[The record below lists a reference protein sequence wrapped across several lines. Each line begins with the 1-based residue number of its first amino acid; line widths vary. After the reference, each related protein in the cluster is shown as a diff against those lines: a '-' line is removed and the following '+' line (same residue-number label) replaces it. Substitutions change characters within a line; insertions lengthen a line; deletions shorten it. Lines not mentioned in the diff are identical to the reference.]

1 MPAAAALLLA
11 LGVGCGAFGAHAL
24 RGSVPHEDLLIWEK
38 SVLYHLLHGLGALVI
53 GGLPATVLS
62 TGSRARIAALMLLSL
77 LIFSGSLYA
86 LVLTGVRW
94 LGAITPVGGLGLI
107 VSWLALSFQLL
118 KGRHIPEN

>member
-1 MPAAAALLLA
+1 
-11 LGVGCGAFGAHAL
+11 
-24 RGSVPHEDLLIWEK
+24 
-38 SVLYHLLHGLGALVI
+38 
-53 GGLPATVLS
+53 
-62 TGSRARIAALMLLSL
+62 MLLSL

-107 VSWLALSFQLL
+107 VSWLALSFQLF